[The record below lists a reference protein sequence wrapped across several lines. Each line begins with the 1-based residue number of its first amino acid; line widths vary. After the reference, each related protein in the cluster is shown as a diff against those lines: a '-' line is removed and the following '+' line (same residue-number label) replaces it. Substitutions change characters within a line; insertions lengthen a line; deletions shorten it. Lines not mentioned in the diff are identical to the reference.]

1 MNTIEFAQHIN
12 KSNSLPDF
20 APWQIN
26 LMLELER
33 RAKSKDKIL
42 MVRRNGKS
50 RSVCEMLRARG
61 DK

>member
-1 MNTIEFAQHIN
+1 MNTIEFTQHIN
-12 KSNSLPDF
+12 KSNNQPDF

-33 RAKSKDKIL
+33 RASNKDKIA
-42 MVRRNGKS
+42 MGRRNGKS
-50 RSVCEMLRARG
+50 RTVFEMLRVKG